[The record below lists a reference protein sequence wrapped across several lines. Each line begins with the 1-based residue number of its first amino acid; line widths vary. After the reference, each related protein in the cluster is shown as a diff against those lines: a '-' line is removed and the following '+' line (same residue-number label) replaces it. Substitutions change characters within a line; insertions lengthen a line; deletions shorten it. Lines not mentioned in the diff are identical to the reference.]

1 MDVKIG
7 VHGDGKDLV
16 ERLVACLDASVLGVV
31 AAQNFERMFIFAS
44 QSPCKFS
51 CLKLLGTLSRGWR
64 SSRTFTI
71 MEMVP

>member
-1 MDVKIG
+1 MDVKTS

-16 ERLVACLDASVLGVV
+16 ECLIACRDASVLGVV
-31 AAQNFERMFIFAS
+31 AASDFERMFIFAS
-44 QSPCKFS
+44 QSPFKFN